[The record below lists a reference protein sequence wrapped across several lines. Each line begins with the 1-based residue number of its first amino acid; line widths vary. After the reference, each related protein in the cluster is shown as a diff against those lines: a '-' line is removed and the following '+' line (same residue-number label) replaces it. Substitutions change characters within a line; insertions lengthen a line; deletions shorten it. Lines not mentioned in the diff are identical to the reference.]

1 MIASE
6 YASYARVSGKLAPV
20 LEARALDV
28 EGLTPGVG
36 CVPWPPQPLIAELPH
51 VWGAEVVPGP
61 ARLGRRCSL
70 SKSWL

>member
-1 MIASE
+1 M
-6 YASYARVSGKLAPV
+6 

-36 CVPWPPQPLIAELPH
+36 CDPWPPQPLIAELPH

-61 ARLGRRCSL
+61 ARLGWRCSL